1 MYIVQYYIYLKMD
14 GSSRTVLLENIIEL
28 EGGAGKRR
36 PGNRIIQTQP
46 PKTAHPPT
54 KKNKHKM
61 LEPGLQV

>member
-1 MYIVQYYIYLKMD
+1 MD

-46 PKTAHPPT
+46 PKTAHPPK